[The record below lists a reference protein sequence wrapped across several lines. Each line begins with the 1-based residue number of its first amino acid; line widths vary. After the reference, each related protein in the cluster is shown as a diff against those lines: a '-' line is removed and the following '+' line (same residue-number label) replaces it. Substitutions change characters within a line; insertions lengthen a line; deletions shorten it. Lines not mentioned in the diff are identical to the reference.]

1 MRLLPTVAFLEEVRL
16 QSAKS
21 LLDHFD
27 LFFLFVHNS
36 LDDFFVILGTRVIAL
51 TCHRYH
57 NWIDMDTTALGEA
70 SELSSVSAILLRGVT
85 PQIHEL
91 LLLFSLLGWLRRH
104 RCLPLIFLNQLLDHH
119 FFVERLASLLLP
131 LEPVLLQLFSL
142 CLQATASLLC
152 DLEE

>member
-1 MRLLPTVAFLEEVRL
+1 M
-16 QSAKS
+16 
-21 LLDHFD
+21 DHFD

-36 LDDFFVILGTRVIAL
+36 LYDFFVILGAWIIAL
-51 TCHRYH
+51 AGHRYH
-57 NWIDMDTTALGEA
+57 NWIDMDTRALRET
-70 SELSSVSAILLRGVT
+70 SELSNVSAILLRGVT
-85 PQIHEL
+85 PQIHLL

-104 RCLPLIFLNQLLDHH
+104 RSLPLIFLNQLLHHH

-131 LEPVLLQLFSL
+131 LEPVPLELLSL